1 MDVAP
6 VIANLPFLAL
16 QVALGAAVGGGAGYA
31 YFAALRW
38 NVDLFERGATPKAIL
53 LLVARFGLLAALFVA
68 LAKLGAPALLSAAIG
83 LLAARR
89 LALRRLGG
97 LE

>member
-6 VIANLPFLAL
+6 VIAQAVPVSIQLAL
-16 QVALGAAVGGGAGYA
+16 AAGAGAAAGVA
-31 YFAALRW
+31 YFMALRW
-38 NVDLFERGATPKAIL
+38 NVALFERGATPKAL
-53 LLVARFGLLAALFVA
+53 FLLATRFTALAAFLA
-68 LAKLGAPALLSAAIG
+68 GLAKLGAPALLAAALG

-89 LALRRLGG
+89 AVLRRLGG

>member
-6 VIANLPFLAL
+6 MIAEIPSFAFQLI
-16 QVALGAAVGGGAGYA
+16 LGAAAGLVAGYA

-38 NVDLFERGATPKAIL
+38 NVDLFERGVTPSAIL
-53 LLVARFGLLAALFVA
+53 LLLVRYAALSVLLVA
-68 LAKLGAPALLSAAIG
+68 LAKLGAPALLSAALG

-89 LALRRLGG
+89 VALRRLGG